1 MFRIAPHTRI
11 ALAAAAAAFLSAGLA
26 AAGDL
31 PAKKQTRAGLYV
43 TALEAADMLHDDA
56 VVFVDVR
63 SRAEVAFVGMPTRV
77 DVHIPLLTL
86 AAGDS
91 YDPGAGSY
99 QLEPNPDFETDFLAF
114 AMDND
119 IDADTP
125 IIVMCRSGSRS
136 AKAADRIAEMGFTH
150 VYSMTDGFE
159 GDTAKD
165 GAQAGQR
172 VVNGWRN
179 AGLPWS
185 YTVSATQAYHPAGY

>member
-26 AAGDL
+26 AAGDV

-43 TALEAADMLHDDA
+43 TALEAADMLRDDA
-56 VVFVDVR
+56 VIFVDVR

-86 AAGDS
+86 AAGDA

-99 QLEPNPDFETDFLAF
+99 RLEPNPDFETDFLAF

-136 AKAADRIAEMGFTH
+136 AKAADRIAEMGFTR

-159 GDTAKD
+159 GDTARD

-185 YTVSATQAYHPAGY
+185 YTVSAAQAYRAAGH